1 MSTPKATAGAM
12 AVLPT
17 TAALTIED
25 VRARMLALAEQAN
38 LVSPAVAIDY
48 VPAMHRVSFRVVQID
63 TTLRDKKVGERTY
76 NVGTDTYADP
86 KFCGPG
92 ERALTKTGILKIF
105 RAASID
111 VVESRRVD
119 DRTDPL
125 VAEWRVRISVP
136 ELDGGR
142 TTYESTKIIDLRPG
156 SPQTARM
163 TDAQV
168 GKARGVILENAE
180 TKALLRAARGALQL
194 RQTYTEAELARPFV
208 VPVLVPDLDMSD
220 PEIKRMATKKALGIT
235 SDLYG
240 PERPGRT
247 VTVDGELVDRDTG
260 EVHDA
265 AIANAAA
272 GAPSCDLRDF
282 DEPATAAPPPA
293 ATSSATAG
301 PHLCTCPCGCQTAV
315 SPAVA
320 EMTATRRGAVRCI
333 ACYPGRAFDAGRHRN
348 LATLRMAPDVTVA
361 EATRMAE
368 EARNRAG
375 GAR

>member
-1 MSTPKATAGAM
+1 MSTQQAAAGAL
-12 AVLPT
+12 AVLQK

-25 VRARMLALAEQAN
+25 VRARMLALAEHAN

-63 TTLRDKKVGERTY
+63 TTLRDKKVGDRTY
-76 NVGTDTYADP
+76 KVGTDTYADP
-86 KFCGPG
+86 KFCGRG
-92 ERALTKTGILKIF
+92 ERALTKTGILKIV

-119 DRTDPL
+119 DRSDPL

-156 SPQTARM
+156 SPQIARM
-163 TDAQV
+163 TDSQLGMA
-168 GKARGVILENAE
+168 KAVILENAE

-220 PEIKRMATKKALGIT
+220 PEIRRMAAQKALGIT

-240 PERPGRT
+240 PPRPAG
-247 VTVDGELVDRDTG
+247 VTVDGEVVGAAAVVLDDDG
-260 EVHDA
+260 DDA
-265 AIANAAA
+265 AEANAAA
-272 GAPSCDLRDF
+272 GETWVPEDLPPAAPT
-282 DEPATAAPPPA
+282 PPPPA
-293 ATSSATAG
+293 QAPAG
-301 PHLCTCPCGCQTAV
+301 RAVQKCACPCGCAEYVGAEVAKMTTARGG
-315 SPAVA
+315 SP
-320 EMTATRRGAVRCI
+320 RCS
-333 ACYPGRAFDAGRHRN
+333 ACWPGKTFDAAKHQALTVLG
-348 LATLRMAPDVTVA
+348 LVPEVTVA
-361 EATRMAE
+361 TAAALA
-368 EARNRAG
+368 ARKAS
-375 GAR
+375 